1 MELGIS
7 PAGGKAS
14 LREIWA
20 ILGRS
25 KTVGQIKKVMSSDPP
40 KVGVGASDKHVLKK
54 KSFGVLPRTGILP
67 PTKKA
72 FHRCPGRLVRM
83 KVLNMILE

>member
-14 LREIWA
+14 LREING
-20 ILGRS
+20 IFSRS

-54 KSFGVLPRTGILP
+54 NLLGCFLERAFYPPPRRPSIVARGGLS
-67 PTKKA
+67 
-72 FHRCPGRLVRM
+72 
-83 KVLNMILE
+83 E